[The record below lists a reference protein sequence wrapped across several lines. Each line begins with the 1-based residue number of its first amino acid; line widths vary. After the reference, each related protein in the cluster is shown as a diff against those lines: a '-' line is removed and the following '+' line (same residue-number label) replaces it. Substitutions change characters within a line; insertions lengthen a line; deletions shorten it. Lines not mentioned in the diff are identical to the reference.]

1 VNDRRL
7 GEVMIKRFL
16 VMLSVAAMT
25 AAVAAQTKPG
35 AKPYTPPKTAWG
47 EPDLRGT
54 YTSDNFIGIPFE
66 RPQQY
71 ADRASLTDEEFD
83 AREKANQVQVA
94 KDLAERPESKF
105 EEDEAANNAPRHWLE
120 RGTKLSHA
128 TSLVIDPPNGRLPA
142 LTPEAQRRQAQNRGR
157 FALQNDAAEFHSY
170 YDRCITRG
178 VISSILPAI
187 YGNGTR
193 ILQGPGYVV
202 VQNEMIHE
210 DRVIPT
216 NSTAPRLGKNIHL
229 YMGDPRG
236 HWEGNTLV
244 VDSTNFTDKI
254 GVGGGTLASTSLHL
268 IEKFTR
274 TAPDTIHYEF
284 TVDDPATYT
293 AKWTAALDLTS
304 KQGYEIYEY
313 ACHEG
318 NYGLR
323 NMLSA
328 SRADDRA
335 AAGAIQK

>member
-1 VNDRRL
+1 
-7 GEVMIKRFL
+7 MKAL
-16 VMLSVAAMT
+16 VAVLSVT
-25 AAVAAQTKPG
+25 ALTVVASAQTRS
-35 AKPYTPPKTAWG
+35 ARPYNAPKTSWG

-54 YTSDNFIGIPFE
+54 YTSDNYIGVPFE
-66 RPQQY
+66 RPAQY
-71 ADRASLTDEEFD
+71 GERQMLTDAEFE
-83 AREKANQVQVA
+83 AKEKANLIQVA

-142 LTPEAQRRQAQNRGR
+142 LTPAGQQRAIAGRGR
-157 FALQNDAAEFHSY
+157 FARQNDAAEFHSY

-193 ILQGPGYVV
+193 ILQGPGYVI

-216 NSTAPRLGKNIHL
+216 GSTAPRLGKGLHL

-244 VDSTNFTDKI
+244 VDSTNFTDKV
-254 GVGGGTLASTSLHL
+254 GVGGGGQPSTNLHL

-274 TAPDTIHYEF
+274 TAADTIRYEF
-284 TVDDPATYT
+284 TVDDPETYT
-293 AKWTAALDLTS
+293 AKWTAALDLTA
-304 KQGYEIYEY
+304 KPGYEIYEY

-335 AAGAIQK
+335 AVAATAK

>member
-1 VNDRRL
+1 MMEARL
-7 GEVMIKRFL
+7 GGIVVVAFL
-16 VMLSVAAMT
+16 AAS
-25 AAVAAQTKPG
+25 AAAQ
-35 AKPYTPPKTAWG
+35 KPYTPPKTPWG
-47 EPDLRGT
+47 EPDFRGT
-54 YTSDNFIGIPFE
+54 YTSDNSIGIPFE
-66 RPQQY
+66 RPAQY
-71 ADRASLTDEEFD
+71 ADRRTLTDQEFA
-83 AREKANQVQVA
+83 AREKANEEQVA
-94 KDLAERPESKF
+94 KDLSEHPESKF

-142 LTPEAQRRQAQNRGR
+142 LTPEAQRRQAQNRAR
-157 FALQNDAAEFHSY
+157 FFLQNDAAEFHSY

-202 VQNEMIHE
+202 IQNEMIHE

-216 NSTAPRLGKNIHL
+216 NSNAPRLGKDIHL

-284 TVDDPATYT
+284 TVEDPQTYT
-293 AKWTAALDLTS
+293 AKWTATLDLNA
-304 KQGYEIYEY
+304 KPGYQIYEY

-318 NYGLR
+318 NYGLG

-335 AAGAIQK
+335 AAKRTEN